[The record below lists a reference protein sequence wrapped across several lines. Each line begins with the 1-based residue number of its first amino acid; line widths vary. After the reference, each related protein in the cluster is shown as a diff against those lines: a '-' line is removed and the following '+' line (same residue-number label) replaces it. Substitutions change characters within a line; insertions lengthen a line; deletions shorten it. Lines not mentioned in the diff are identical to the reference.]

1 MTGPV
6 RNFPEGHPLSEWGG
20 ASLEFS
26 EFGFVCCVPAAAAAH
41 PAADHSNPG
50 SV

>member
-26 EFGFVCCVPAAAAAH
+26 EFEKLLSGV
-41 PAADHSNPG
+41 
-50 SV
+50 